1 MPNDGKAQALPFL
14 ICSHNLYLVSS
25 TFEATTKTKMQE
37 RIEEIKSFLS
47 HGDVSLAV
55 RRMLD
60 LALDT
65 GDERLMQQSITWS
78 KTYRNALTEKEQGA
92 LPPSFYNDANTL
104 LDSLLQLQAQFRSDI
119 KPLLQAERIRKRY
132 PNGTFSLQPVSL
144 EVRTGDV
151 IGVVGENGN
160 GKTTL
165 LRCLSGQ
172 LALDDG
178 IITYNQLHRPDHYSI
193 KHHLAFIPQRI
204 PRWYGFLKDNLH
216 FSASLSGI
224 RGRHNELMVDFMLER
239 LNLSQYANLTWNQ
252 ISSGYRTRFEI
263 ARILLQKPS
272 LLILDEPLANLD
284 IIAQQT
290 LLTDLRYLAKSVY
303 HPMGIMLSS
312 QQLHEVEKIADTVL
326 FIKKGACL
334 HQARETDTVQNAVL
348 EVETTEGRERLLEVL
363 GVEQVQVQ
371 FNGGYYTIAS
381 ANLSVNEMVYKMV
394 SSGLP
399 LTYFRDITH
408 STKRYF

>member
-1 MPNDGKAQALPFL
+1 M
-14 ICSHNLYLVSS
+14 
-25 TFEATTKTKMQE
+25 MQE
-37 RIEEIKSFLS
+37 RIDEIRSFLS
-47 HGDVSLAV
+47 HGDVSLAT

-65 GDERLMQQSITWS
+65 GDPVMMQQSIDWS
-78 KTYRNALTEKEQGA
+78 KKHRNEATGADGEKRSSAFSSEA
-92 LPPSFYNDANTL
+92 DA
-104 LDSLLQLQAQFRSDI
+104 LLQKASQVQQTLEYSK
-119 KPLLQAERIRKRY
+119 KPLLQAERISKTYTKGR
-132 PNGTFSLQPVSL
+132 FSLQPISLGVS
-144 EVRTGDV
+144 TGDI

-172 LALDDG
+172 LALDNG
-178 IITYNQLHRPDHYSI
+178 HITYNQLQNPDHYRI

-204 PRWYGFLKDNLH
+204 PRWYGGLKDNLH
-216 FSASLSGI
+216 FSAALSGI
-224 RGRHNELMVDFMLER
+224 RGRQNEVMVSFMLER
-239 LNLSQYANLTWNQ
+239 LNLSEYAHLTWNQ

-290 LLTDLRYLAKSVY
+290 ILTDLRYLAKSAY

-326 FIKKGACL
+326 FIKSGQCL
-334 HQARETDTVQNAVL
+334 YRTTEHEVLKKSVL

-363 GVEQVQVQ
+363 GDAGVQIQ
-371 FNGGYYTIAS
+371 YNGGYYTIAS
-381 ANLSVNEMVYKMV
+381 ATLSVNEMVSRMV

-408 STKRYF
+408 STKRFFN